1 MKRLMP
7 AVLLPAL
14 LLACSNETPVES
26 SPAGPPEASA
36 AGESAPAAVEDRT
49 LQEVVAG
56 TWRSDGNRARDG
68 FRHPVETLDFFGVE
82 PSHSVVEITPGA
94 GWYAEIL
101 APYLYERGRYVA
113 AVVEP
118 ESMPEGGGRDYQQR
132 ARQRLE
138 TLFTDAPDQFSRA
151 GVVAYDPAAPVF
163 GQAGSAD
170 VVLTFRNVHNWLSN
184 DQAAGMFQGFFDVLR
199 PGGVLGVVEHR
210 ARPGA
215 ADDSGYVLQQRV
227 VELAGQAGFVLE
239 EASEVNANPGDTGD
253 HPNGVWTLPPTNNHD
268 EADAARYAEIGES
281 DRMTLRFRKPAG

>member
-14 LLACSNETPVES
+14 LLACSNEAPVES
-26 SPAGPPEASA
+26 SPAGHPEAAASA
-36 AGESAPAAVEDRT
+36 ESTPATAEGPT
-49 LQEVVAG
+49 LQQVVAG
-56 TWRSDGNRARDG
+56 AWRSDDNRARDS
-68 FRHPVETLDFFGVE
+68 FRHPGETLDFFGVE
-82 PSHSVVEITPGA
+82 PTHSVVEVTPGA

-101 APYLYERGRYVA
+101 APYLYQRGRYVA

-132 ARQRLE
+132 ARERLE
-138 TLFTDAPDQFSRA
+138 TLFTEAPDQFNRA
-151 GVVAYDPAAPVF
+151 GVVAYDPAAPAF

-184 DQAAGMFQGFFDVLR
+184 DQAEGMFQGFFDVLR

-210 ARPGA
+210 AKPGA
-215 ADDSGYVLQQRV
+215 ADDSGYVPQQRV
-227 VELAGQAGFVLE
+227 VELAEQAGFVLE
-239 EASEVNANPGDTGD
+239 EASEVNANPGDTGN

-268 EADAARYAEIGES
+268 DADAARYADIGES